1 MTIHFTIPIKKSLYI
16 SSFILFQ
23 LDPYSLKFSNSFF
36 NLFIHSPRFIIS
48 NQIYQKSSNVN
59 KNEEKADSNPTK
71 PSSLQH
77 PPFNKIVKNTLDLQ
91 NNEERLKEVES
102 IVKSMSP
109 TLIHSIQAAS
119 HYGLCYKHIN
129 SFQYVNT
136 TEPLG
141 MFFDNSVLIQ
151 NQIHQKH

>member
-1 MTIHFTIPIKKSLYI
+1 MKKS
-16 SSFILFQ
+16 
-23 LDPYSLKFSNSFF
+23 DT
-36 NLFIHSPRFIIS
+36 
-48 NQIYQKSSNVN
+48 
-59 KNEEKADSNPTK
+59 KADSNPTK